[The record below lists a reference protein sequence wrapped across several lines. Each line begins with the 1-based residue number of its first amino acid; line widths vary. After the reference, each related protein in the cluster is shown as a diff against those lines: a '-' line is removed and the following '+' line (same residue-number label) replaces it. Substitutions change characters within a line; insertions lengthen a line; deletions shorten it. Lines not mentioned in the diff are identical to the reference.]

1 MRPSLRNESN
11 DADVADQKLCCRDR
25 LSYLTGVVGA
35 EGVAAIEPIYSKQ
48 AVADGTTLT
57 LGGTGIEPSHAGA
70 AHAPGDILAQLPKQQ
85 TILVW
90 ALLLAQRVFEG
101 SAWESSSHP
110 CPQSCATRGRSVSR
124 RSCGYS

>member
-90 ALLLAQRVFEG
+90 ALLYSRSECSRDRHGSQAPILARNPVPPEAG
-101 SAWESSSHP
+101 A
-110 CPQSCATRGRSVSR
+110 
-124 RSCGYS
+124 